1 MAAAAAAAAASAAT
15 QAIAHSTLA
24 RYAVL
29 CVGVALPLLFFALA
43 VARSQ
48 KFRRELWRDPFH
60 VLHRGEDMIVAA
72 LGDDTNLKSLARA
85 LMHSLLLPLFAIAVL
100 VVVADEFTERD
111 LVSEVFDYAH
121 QLLHIHP
128 YVTTAAVVGVP
139 SAITGMLH
147 SIAQNASIAHGLSF
161 QKHDVVDFP
170 QLPGLSKP
178 DASPPGLLVVDI
190 EALDHHRVKLV
201 RRCDELVVR
210 LRAPTIFARRR
221 CSRAP
226 RSADPFQSHTGL
238 YSP

>member
-1 MAAAAAAAAASAAT
+1 MAAAAAAAASAAT

-100 VVVADEFTERD
+100 VVVAD
-111 LVSEVFDYAH
+111 
-121 QLLHIHP
+121 
-128 YVTTAAVVGVP
+128 
-139 SAITGMLH
+139 
-147 SIAQNASIAHGLSF
+147 
-161 QKHDVVDFP
+161 
-170 QLPGLSKP
+170 
-178 DASPPGLLVVDI
+178 
-190 EALDHHRVKLV
+190 
-201 RRCDELVVR
+201 
-210 LRAPTIFARRR
+210 
-221 CSRAP
+221 
-226 RSADPFQSHTGL
+226 
-238 YSP
+238 